1 MEMKSHFCHHS
12 QEVDMNRYIRQI
24 TLPQVGDSGQQKLRS
39 SSVLVVGAGGLGC
52 AVLPY
57 LAAAGIGKIGIIDG
71 DKIEESNLHRQVLYA
86 PDQLGNYKAKEAAC
100 AITKNNPDVEVTV
113 FEEFLTGKNAKEIFQ
128 NYDLIIDATDNLFIR
143 YVIDDTCVECGK
155 PFVYGSI
162 HQFQGQVSVF
172 NYQNGPTYRDIFPQ
186 ENQSVPNCAEAGVLG
201 TTVGLIGMLQANE
214 AMKILLEIGEVL
226 SGKLLIYDLLTNS
239 QQVFEFDKAPLRK
252 KPDISLSFDII
263 QVQEENLGKSILLDV
278 REIGEKPRVKLKN
291 MIQVPLSVLELESEK
306 LDIEKEFLIFCQSG
320 VRSRKAAELLSNKG
334 FKNLKLI
341 RGGAKDLLQLQTD
354 EIEPAFRIGRQD
366 I

>member
-1 MEMKSHFCHHS
+1 
-12 QEVDMNRYIRQI
+12 MNRYIRQI

-71 DKIEESNLHRQVLYA
+71 DKIEESNLHRQVLYT
-86 PDQLGNYKAKEAAC
+86 PDQMGYFKAKEAAN
-100 AITKNNPDVEVTV
+100 AISKNNPAVEVSI
-113 FEEFLTGKNAKEIFQ
+113 FEEYLTGKNAEEIFR

-143 YVIDDTCVECGK
+143 YVIDDACLECGK

-172 NYQNGPTYRDIFPQ
+172 NYQNGPTYRDIFPE

-226 SGKLLIYDLLTNS
+226 SGKLLIYDLLSNS
-239 QQVFEFDKAPLRK
+239 QQVFEFDKAPERK
-252 KPDISLSFDII
+252 KPDISFSFDTIL
-263 QVQEENLGKSILLDV
+263 VQEKDLGTSILLDV
-278 REIGEKPRVKLKN
+278 REIGEMPEVKFRNLL
-291 MIQVPLSVLELESEK
+291 QVPLSILELESDK
-306 LDIEKEFLIFCQSG
+306 LDTEKEFWIFCQSG
-320 VRSRKAAELLSNKG
+320 VRSRKAAELLFKKG
-334 FKNLKLI
+334 FRNLKLI
-341 RGGAKDLLQLQTD
+341 QGGVKDVLQLTKN
-354 EIEPAFRIGRQD
+354 EIEHD
-366 I
+366 E